1 MSSDPTALEAGSRL
15 RVHHR
20 WTRRRETTGG
30 GRASLVRPTWRAER
44 ARPGWEGVDNTGT
57 APVIGLPGYPLAT
70 AVVFELF
77 AMPLL
82 AALQGRTPARD
93 WVLARLDRDWASPL
107 TSRTGY
113 SSRSALPAGRPP
125 ARGAGSISQLARADA
140 WWPIPAGQGNF
151 PAGTQIKILP
161 ITATS

>member
-1 MSSDPTALEAGSRL
+1 MAEDPTALEAGSRL

-93 WVLARLDRDWASPL
+93 WVLARLDRDWASPGDVEDWVL
-107 TSRTGY
+107 VTLSTPSGAGLPLAAPALSA
-113 SSRSALPAGRPP
+113 SSPGPTPGGPSPP
-125 ARGAGSISQLARADA
+125 AR
-140 WWPIPAGQGNF
+140 
-151 PAGTQIKILP
+151 
-161 ITATS
+161 ATSRPVPR